1 MDKPFNSQP
10 RKKLSQFRDRYVA
23 PKITEFGS
31 VGALT
36 QAGSINLTEMAAQ
49 PGKGSPQRMI

>member
-36 QAGSINLTEMAAQ
+36 QAGSVNLQEM
-49 PGKGSPQRMI
+49 GSPGSMQRMI